1 LIKNGKTIE
10 VIYSVVTLILL
21 IIIIAAFLTSKQA
34 KYRDLGN
41 KDSSPD
47 LQPFLRGPGL
57 YDFDIVGESYYQD
70 ALEEIC
76 GSKTIE
82 GHRKE
87 VMAILIHEDNNP
99 KDDKAIRVDI
109 EGMTVGHL
117 ERKFAREYRKRL
129 SEAGYPGLAAACNAL
144 INGGWRRDAS
154 EGHFGVKLDLPR
166 KQDLLCPEC
175 NEWMTTRHKKCPH
188 CGNRI
193 EPV

>member
-1 LIKNGKTIE
+1 
-10 VIYSVVTLILL
+10 VIYSVVILILL
-21 IIIIAAFLTSKQA
+21 TIIIGALLTSRQGKH
-34 KYRDLGN
+34 RDFSN

-76 GSKTIE
+76 GGKTIQ
-82 GHRKE
+82 GHQKE

-109 EGMTVGHL
+109 EGMTVGYL

-129 SEAGYPGLAAACNAL
+129 SEAGYPDLAAACNAL
-144 INGGWRRDAS
+144 ITGGWRRYES
-154 EGHFGVKLDLPR
+154 EGHFGVRLDLPR
-166 KQDLLCPEC
+166 KGDLPCPEC
-175 NEWMTTRHKKCPH
+175 SEWVTTRHKKCPH
-188 CGNRI
+188 CGGKI
-193 EPV
+193 KPA